1 MKRIVNITIIKKIGK
16 LEKNWKVKK
25 GLEKGLKAR
34 NREKEPGGWGLG
46 IGKKV
51 GGWGLI
57 LIISNWRFFIVDGNV
72 WNLKKFCTFFKLLS
86 TAPGPFHPPTTGGRL
101 SRPGPLNPRPGS
113 RPGEF
118 FLLTFIISTNFID
131 EFEQFLYFFS
141 FYYFPNFLHFLFLT
155 ILNVFQRWICFLI
168 NMKYFSFTWKC
179 LFNLA
184 FFIFIEFQRWICF
197 FDYYHFQRFSANFV
211 LNLKRNWGLGEVR
224 PQSPYFPISSPQP

>member
-86 TAPGPFHPPTTGGRL
+86 TAPGPFHPPTTGGEVKPAR
-101 SRPGPLNPRPGS
+101 G
-113 RPGEF
+113 
-118 FLLTFIISTNFID
+118 I
-131 EFEQFLYFFS
+131 FS
-141 FYYFPNFLHFLFLT
+141 FNFYNFNEFYWWIWTISLFLFL
-155 ILNVFQRWICFLI
+155 LL
-168 NMKYFSFTWKC
+168 FS
-179 LFNLA
+179 
-184 FFIFIEFQRWICF
+184 
-197 FDYYHFQRFSANFV
+197 
-211 LNLKRNWGLGEVR
+211 
-224 PQSPYFPISSPQP
+224 